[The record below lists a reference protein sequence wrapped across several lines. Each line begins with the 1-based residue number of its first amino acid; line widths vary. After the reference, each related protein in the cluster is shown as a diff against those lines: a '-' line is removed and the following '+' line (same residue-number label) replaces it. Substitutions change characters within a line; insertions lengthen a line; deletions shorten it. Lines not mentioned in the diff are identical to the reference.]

1 MQSQQR
7 QYKDS
12 EDSEEAG
19 LIETPSPPPRP
30 SRFRRLGPT
39 FLLSLSNVISLSA
52 LLLLILR
59 HDQTPCAPCVTNQRT
74 SWTAPEIP
82 VTKVLEAADIY
93 TRPPDEDELKAW
105 SHIMPVG
112 RGLVM
117 VNSSGLPPQ
126 PGLDPKLPRGAS
138 GWTGVAHQ
146 LHCLYSTKHAFYD
159 LYYNR
164 TGDKTTPLFGVSWQ
178 LEHLNHCW
186 DYVRQTIMC
195 NPDLTVEWRGAMEG
209 TGWGY
214 ERQCKKWEPIYDW
227 LEKHRITNDRG
238 ILATGYESKPL
249 DVSEIPGVWSSKD
262 LEDIDV

>member
-1 MQSQQR
+1 MAIQQR
-7 QYKDS
+7 EYEDPEDS
-12 EDSEEAG
+12 EDAG
-19 LIETPSPPPRP
+19 LIQPASPAPPRP
-30 SRFRRLGPT
+30 GFLRRLGPT
-39 FLLSLSNVISLSA
+39 FVLLVSNLISLSA
-52 LLLLILR
+52 LLLLIIR
-59 HDQTPCAPCVTNQRT
+59 HDEDSCVSHKHQF
-74 SWTAPEIP
+74 WTAPEIP
-82 VTKVLEAADIY
+82 VTKVLEAEDIY

-105 SHIMPVG
+105 SHLMPVG

-117 VNSSGLPPQ
+117 VDGTGLPAQ
-126 PGLDPKLPRGAS
+126 PGLDPSLPRGAS
-138 GWTGVAHQ
+138 GWTGIAHQ

-164 TGDKTTPLFGVSWQ
+164 TGDKKTPLFGVSWQ

-195 NPDLTVEWRGAMEG
+195 NPDLTIEWRGAEEG

-238 ILATGYESKPL
+238 ILATGYERKPL
-249 DVSEIPGVWSSKD
+249 DVSEIPGVWTSKD
-262 LEDIDV
+262 VEDIDP